1 MPAPVTSQLCKN
13 GDPGPQSFASQLPE
27 PHADLG
33 RFDLDRQTISVTG
46 PVDANLTAGGRQRQ
60 TSTLACLS
68 PLPSL
73 IQMPFDERVQAGIEI
88 KQGSRVPVPVDDRV
102 SARGDL
108 AWAISVGGIGVVG
121 FAVLLLFTWYYAA
134 TLFLIFAGMLLG
146 VALNAMTNLLGRV
159 IQLPHALRLTI
170 VCLVLAGLL
179 SGVVFLGGTTIA
191 QQAKVLSD
199 TIKSQLVTVKGFLEK
214 NGIDTGYFDLGN
226 PAATAPGSPSSETPA
241 AAPAR
246 TLPSAS
252 EFASSG
258 GAIVSQ
264 TLKLLLGT
272 LSAVGN
278 FFIVLFLG
286 LTFAA
291 QPNVYRKGLLFM
303 APARHRDRATIIVD
317 RIGDTLE
324 RWLIAQILTMA
335 AVFLVTWIGLAL
347 IGIQSSFILGI
358 QAGLL
363 AFIPTVGALLA
374 GLIVVLASLAS
385 GWVAALSAFL
395 LFLGVHALES
405 YILTPIIQRQALDI
419 PPATLFA
426 FQILL
431 GVVFGIWGLA
441 LALPLMAIVKVMIDY
456 FKAEEITPAAAAA

>member
-1 MPAPVTSQLCKN
+1 
-13 GDPGPQSFASQLPE
+13 
-27 PHADLG
+27 
-33 RFDLDRQTISVTG
+33 
-46 PVDANLTAGGRQRQ
+46 
-60 TSTLACLS
+60 
-68 PLPSL
+68 L
-73 IQMPFDERVQAGIEI
+73 IPRPFDETVRAGIDLE
-88 KQGSRVPVPVDDRV
+88 QGNDVPVPVDDRL
-102 SARGDL
+102 SARNDL
-108 AWAISVGGIGVVG
+108 AWAISVGGIGAIG
-121 FAVLLLFTWYYAA
+121 FAALLLFAWVFAT
-134 TLFLIFAGMLLG
+134 TLFLIFAGILLG

-159 IQLPHALRLTI
+159 VRLPHALRLTI

-179 SGVVFLGGTTIA
+179 SGVVFLGGSTIA

-199 TIKSQLVTVKGFLEK
+199 TIKSQLVNVKGFLEQH
-214 NGIDTGYFDLGN
+214 GIDASWFDLGN
-226 PAATAPGSPSSETPA
+226 AGAAASSSSTPNAPGAAATRNIPGA
-241 AAPAR
+241 DA
-246 TLPSAS
+246 L
-252 EFASSG
+252 ASSG
-258 GAIVSQ
+258 SAIVSQ
-264 TLKLLLGT
+264 TFKLLLGT
-272 LSAVGN
+272 VSAVGN

-291 QPNVYRKGLLFM
+291 QPSVYRSGLLFM
-303 APARHRDRATIIVD
+303 TPARHRARATIIVD
-317 RIGDTLE
+317 RISDTLE

-385 GWVAALSAFL
+385 GWVAALSAFI

-405 YILTPIIQRQALDI
+405 YVLTPIIQRQALDI

-441 LALPLMAIVKVMIDY
+441 LALPLMAIAKVMIDY
-456 FKAEEITPAAAAA
+456 FKAEEVPPETAAA